1 MKIAVYSRKGTPQH
15 EGCVLQLVERLQSR
29 SGVET
34 LLYEPFYRSLP
45 AERQQRAGKVELFA
59 GAPSLPRGAAC
70 LISVGGDGTLLDAA
84 AMVAG
89 TDTPLAGVS
98 AGRLGFLS
106 GIAMDRAEEAVDDIL
121 AGRFTVE
128 HRSMLRVEGC
138 PDGLRYALNEVC
150 LQKRGAAIAEINV
163 HINGE
168 FLNTYW
174 ADGIIVAT
182 PTGST
187 AYSLSAGG
195 PLVSP
200 DAPCI
205 IISPIAPHNLSVR
218 PIVIPDTAALELEMM
233 TRSGSVIAGV
243 DSRSYE
249 LPAGVKLKVQ
259 KADTQVGFIKLGS
272 SSFYR
277 TLRSK
282 LMWGLDARDA
292 KA

>member
-1 MKIAVYSRKGTPQH
+1 MQH
-15 EGCVLQLVERLQSR
+15 EDCVLQLVKRLQSR
-29 SGVET
+29 SGVEA
-34 LLYEPFYRSLP
+34 LLYEPFYRSLSV
-45 AERQQRAGKVELFA
+45 ERQKRLGKVELFA
-59 GAPSLPRGAAC
+59 GALSLPCGAVC
-70 LISVGGDGTLLDAA
+70 LMSVGGDGTLLDAA
-84 AMVAG
+84 AMVAD
-89 TDTPLAGVS
+89 TDIPLVGVS

-106 GIAMDRAEEAVDDIL
+106 CITIDKSEEAIDDIL
-121 AGRFTVE
+121 AKKFTVE
-128 HRSMLRVEGC
+128 HRSMLRVDGC
-138 PDGLRYALNEVC
+138 PDGPHYALNEVC

-168 FLNTYW
+168 FLNNYW

-200 DAPCI
+200 DASCM

-218 PIVIPDTAALELEMM
+218 PIVIPDTAELDLEMM
-233 TRSGSVIAGV
+233 TRSGSVIVGV
-243 DSRSYE
+243 DSKSYE

-259 KADTQVGFIKLGS
+259 KAVTRVGFIKLGN

-282 LMWGLDARDA
+282 LMWGLDARS
-292 KA
+292 